1 MTKPTNK
8 GNPSSLEIAIGYA
21 YFVTVRIAD
30 SLPMHIVKQLKDDYQ
45 YRVSIIEK
53 ELPEAKD
60 VLIELEKKRYFGK
73 FDQQLDQRIDSSSIF
88 HNRKAIDCFKNV
100 LEEKRGVWYEL
111 HAYSILPN
119 HVHFLIDTS
128 IQYQADNQIIKG
140 IPEILSYIKKKAA
153 YDIQTELSINRII
166 WQKENYFHK
175 ISNERE
181 WMNVASYIL
190 TNPVKAGL
198 VRSWKNWE
206 HSYLKP

>member
-1 MTKPTNK
+1 MTRPTHQ
-8 GNPSSLEIAIGYA
+8 GNPSSLEIAIGYS
-21 YFVTVRIAD
+21 YFITIRIAD

-60 VLIELEKKRYFGK
+60 VLIELEKKKYFGK
-73 FDQQLDQRIDSSSIF
+73 FDQQLDQRIDSTCIF
-88 HNRKAIDCFKNV
+88 HNRKAINCLKNV
-100 LEEKRGVWYEL
+100 LQEKSGIWYEVP
-111 HAYSILPN
+111 AYSILPN
-119 HVHFLIDTS
+119 HIHLLMDTS
-128 IQYQADNQIIKG
+128 VQYQSDNQIIKE
-140 IPEILSYIKKKAA
+140 IPEILSYIKKKTA

-175 ISNERE
+175 ISNEKE

-198 VRSWKNWE
+198 VRSWKSWE
-206 HSYLKP
+206 HSYLRE